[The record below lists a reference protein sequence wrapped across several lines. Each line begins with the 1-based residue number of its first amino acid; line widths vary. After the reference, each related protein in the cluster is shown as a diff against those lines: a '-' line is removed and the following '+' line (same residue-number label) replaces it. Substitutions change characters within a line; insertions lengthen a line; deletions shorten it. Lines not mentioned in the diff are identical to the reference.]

1 MSYILFDD
9 VARKSLKPFTYI
21 RPVCDIR
28 IGILTIREKWEKYL
42 GETTS
47 TLTEDYLSNKFP
59 IIFADSMTLI
69 NGSVCPTP
77 KLVQAVKNLSVNQ
90 VLVCNDN
97 IIAMS
102 KTREDFISEGDDI
115 EKIEVEEDFIK
126 LNNVWDIYVYN
137 DRAIREDFELITKG
151 RKSQTISST
160 NNLINPENIFVEEGA
175 SIEYATLN
183 AKNGPI
189 YIGKNAEIMEG
200 AVVRGPFAMGEHA
213 VLKLNAKIYG
223 GTTIGPYAKVGGELD
238 SVVIFGYSNK
248 AHDGFIGH
256 SVIGE
261 WCNLGA
267 DTNASNLKNT
277 YDEVR
282 LYDIEKSTFVP
293 TGQVFCGTI
302 FGDHSKCG
310 INVMFNTGTVV
321 GISSNIYGAGYQR
334 NFIPSFAWGGTNTGL
349 KLYQLDKA
357 IEVNERMMQRRG
369 LVMSEEDKKI
379 LQHIFNQTLKNKKLR

>member
-151 RKSQTISST
+151 RKSQTLSST
-160 NNLINPENIFVEEGA
+160 NKLINPENIFIEEGA

-200 AVVRGPFAMGEHA
+200 AVVRGPFAMGEHS

>member
-160 NNLINPENIFVEEGA
+160 NKLINPENIFVEEGA
-175 SIEYATLN
+175 SIEYASLN

>member
-151 RKSQTISST
+151 RKSQTLSST
-160 NNLINPENIFVEEGA
+160 NKLINPENIFIEEGA
-175 SIEYATLN
+175 SVECTCLN

-200 AVVRGPFAMGEHA
+200 AVVRGPFAMGEHS